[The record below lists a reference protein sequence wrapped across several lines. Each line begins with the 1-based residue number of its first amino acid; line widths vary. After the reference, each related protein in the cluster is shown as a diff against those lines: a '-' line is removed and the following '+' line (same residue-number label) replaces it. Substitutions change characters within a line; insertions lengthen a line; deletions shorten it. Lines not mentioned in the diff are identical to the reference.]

1 MGFPWPSKKGTGDM
15 DLPQK
20 TLPASEPPQA
30 KAHPLEKAAEL
41 LGRANEQIATYLI
54 HESSKA
60 TGLNGEALRSLEK
73 KLSLVAET
81 LERMESR
88 MTGLPQGVPLSAS
101 SAGLATSALEELR
114 DAVQQQG
121 SMVSTALAQLQTQIQ
136 SEFQEMARLVS
147 PLGDRLQVLAG
158 RQSLPWEESASRS
171 TPPSNTA
178 WERVILGPD
187 LTATSALAVER
198 QSLVDGILRGDPG
211 ACSLGGQLLVFQ
223 SSPAER
229 LPQLLKDIGEAY
241 YHWQPK
247 RRPGTTP
254 LEEALAQWL
263 QRRCEEAGL
272 ANTIELVHPGE
283 RFDVSRHHAVSRGVE
298 ITEVHGWIVLRDNG
312 KVYTKAMV
320 SVR

>member
-1 MGFPWPSKKGTGDM
+1 ME
-15 DLPQK
+15 LPQK
-20 TLPASEPPQA
+20 SEPAREPSQA
-30 KAHPLEKAAEL
+30 IAHPLEKVAEL

-54 HESSKA
+54 HESSET
-60 TGLNGEALRSLEK
+60 TGLHGELLRSLEK

-88 MTGLPQGVPLSAS
+88 MTGMSEDTPRFAN
-101 SAGLATSALEELR
+101 SAGLPPSAIEALR
-114 DAVQQQG
+114 DAVQQQE

-136 SEFQEMARLVS
+136 SEFQEMARLMS

-158 RQSLPWEESASRS
+158 QQTLAWEENASRQA
-171 TPPSNTA
+171 PLSNTA
-178 WERVILGPD
+178 WERVILGSD
-187 LTATSALAVER
+187 LTARSAVAAER
-198 QSLVDGILRGDPG
+198 QSLIDGMLRGDPR
-211 ACSLGGQLLVFQ
+211 ACALAGQLLVFQ

-241 YHWQPK
+241 YRWQPK
-247 RRPGTTP
+247 RCPGTP
-254 LEEALAQWL
+254 AMEEALAQWL
-263 QRRCEEAGL
+263 QRCCEEAGL
-272 ANTIELVHPGE
+272 SNTIELVHPGE
-283 RFDVSRHHAVSRGVE
+283 RFDVSRHHAASRGIE